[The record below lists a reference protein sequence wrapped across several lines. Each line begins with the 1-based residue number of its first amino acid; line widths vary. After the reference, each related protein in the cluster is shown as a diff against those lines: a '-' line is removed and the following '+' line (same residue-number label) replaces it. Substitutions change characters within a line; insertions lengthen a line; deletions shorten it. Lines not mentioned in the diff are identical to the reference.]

1 MWSCAE
7 AGGHA
12 PRVLAPFADP
22 EARAVTSRVRHLDQ
36 SPACRPA
43 GAGNITGTAVGVDQ
57 AQHVQLPK
65 PRVFRP
71 KPLNRPGFDNDGSYF
86 DRSVLPYMKE
96 RAGSTDPTRRFVL
109 EGVVVV
115 LCEGAH

>member
-1 MWSCAE
+1 MT
-7 AGGHA
+7 
-12 PRVLAPFADP
+12 
-22 EARAVTSRVRHLDQ
+22 TS
-36 SPACRPA
+36 
-43 GAGNITGTAVGVDQ
+43 
-57 AQHVQLPK
+57 
-65 PRVFRP
+65 
-71 KPLNRPGFDNDGSYF
+71 